1 MAPFTF
7 TARIRNRI
15 HKSTNLTRF
24 VISSLW
30 LCLHLE
36 PCSCCQVAVVNNGI
50 ASTGYSTFNIHGA
63 HVHPRFCYNQLNAT
77 TNLANMAF
85 WGLERDGTDFNI
97 FWGEIFGA
105 CLGSRISKRLSQAY
119 SGYIK
124 ETLSPRAALQTHVT
138 LHTRR
143 DGGFLW
149 LCVTSYFHRSK
160 VLKVSS
166 QRLAACWTPHWIV
179 RLERLACLGKKK
191 SVDRQMINHLNV

>member
-85 WGLERDGTDFNI
+85 WGLGWDGTDFNI
-97 FWGEIFGA
+97 ILGGIFGA

-138 LHTRR
+138 LHTCR

-149 LCVTSYFHRSK
+149 RVTSTDQKFWKFQANGWLPVGPLIGSWGSNVWP
-160 VLKVSS
+160 VLVKEK
-166 QRLAACWTPHWIV
+166 CWQTDDQPFK
-179 RLERLACLGKKK
+179 CL
-191 SVDRQMINHLNV
+191 D

>member
-85 WGLERDGTDFNI
+85 WGLERDGADFNI
-97 FWGEIFGA
+97 F
-105 CLGSRISKRLSQAY
+105 LGGNIWSLPRIKDFEETFTGLLWIYKRNPFPES
-119 SGYIK
+119 S
-124 ETLSPRAALQTHVT
+124 SPNT
-138 LHTRR
+138 
-143 DGGFLW
+143 
-149 LCVTSYFHRSK
+149 CN
-160 VLKVSS
+160 
-166 QRLAACWTPHWIV
+166 TPHPPRWWLFMTLCDKLLPQIKSFESFKPTV
-179 RLERLACLGKKK
+179 GCLLDP
-191 SVDRQMINHLNV
+191 SLDREARTFGLSW